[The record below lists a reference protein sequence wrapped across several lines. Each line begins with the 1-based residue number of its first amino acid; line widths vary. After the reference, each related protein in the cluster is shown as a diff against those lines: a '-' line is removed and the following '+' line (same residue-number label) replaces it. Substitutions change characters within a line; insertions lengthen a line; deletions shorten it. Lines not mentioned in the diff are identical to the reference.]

1 MFIVRNILNNSPH
14 RIPRQLTWLKECN
27 EILRSAQKLRG
38 LSDSELKSESLKLK
52 QIFAEQRAGSREVMQ
67 AFAIMREAARRV
79 HQQEHYFNQLLAG
92 RALLDGYIIEM
103 QTGEGK
109 TLTALLP
116 AYVHA
121 LSGRGC
127 HVITANEYLAVRDQ
141 QFSLPIFNLLGI
153 SVGVIRNQDHRN
165 ERRIAYSRDV
175 TYATEKEIGFDYLK
189 DRLLIESEPDRTSSD
204 EIYLEAVDRPV
215 HRAEMNAAII
225 DEADSVLIDQAR
237 MPLIIAEAIPAD
249 AGEVERYRWCRE
261 TLPAFEPEKDYT
273 LDPQSRRVQLK
284 PEGRS
289 KLVLEQK
296 SEEMGGYRWHDLQV
310 AMENSLTTSHFFRK
324 NRDYL
329 IVNDQIEIIDQNTGR
344 VMLGRKWQ
352 RGLQLAIEM
361 KEEFTE
367 IEQTCTTAQTTV
379 QLLAQRYRYLCGM
392 TGTATS
398 IAKEFEEYYKLETV
412 QIATRLSSKRKEVKT
427 KLFRTRAEKYNK
439 IQKVVQELVEQKRAV
454 LIGSPTVQSSL
465 ELAAVLEAAGIEFE
479 LLNAANHE
487 LEAEIISQAGQPGQ
501 VTIATNMAGR
511 GTDIRVDYE
520 VLSRGGLHVILSEMH
535 FSNRIDRQLIGR
547 TARQGEPGSYQF
559 LLSFEDELFEQL
571 PNEFQKNAQNYSQSL
586 KGSEVP
592 SRAIHWFRSAQ
603 HILEREHRQ
612 SRMQMFQHST
622 KLQQQLESLGLIP
635 EFLTD

>member
-14 RIPRQLTWLKECN
+14 RIPRQLTWLRECS
-27 EILRSAQKLRG
+27 EILDCANNLRG
-38 LSDSELKSESLKLK
+38 LTDSELKSESLKLK
-52 QIFAEQRAGSREVMQ
+52 QIFAEQRGGTRDVVQ
-67 AFAIMREAARRV
+67 AFSIMRDAARRV

-121 LSGRGC
+121 LSARGC
-127 HVITANEYLAVRDQ
+127 HVITANEYLAVRDH
-141 QFSLPIFNLLGI
+141 QFSKPIFNLLGI
-153 SVGVIRNQDHRN
+153 STGVIRNQDNRN
-165 ERRIAYSRDV
+165 ERRVAYSRDV

-189 DRLLIESEPDRTSSD
+189 DRLLIESEPNRMSD
-204 EIYLEAVDRPV
+204 DETLIEPHDRPV
-215 HRAEMNAAII
+215 HRTEMNAAII

-261 TLPAFEPEKDYT
+261 TLPKFRPEKDYL
-273 LDPQSRRVQLK
+273 LDPQLRRVKLK
-284 PEGRS
+284 PDGRS

-296 SEEMGGYRWHDLQV
+296 SEGMGGYRWHDLQV
-310 AMENSLTTSHFFRK
+310 AMENSLTTSHYFRK
-324 NRDYL
+324 DRDYL

-344 VMLGRKWQ
+344 VIPGRKWQ
-352 RGLQLAIEM
+352 HGLQLAIEM
-361 KEEFTE
+361 KEEFTQ
-367 IEQTCTTAQTTV
+367 IEQTSTTAQTTV
-379 QLLAQRYRYLCGM
+379 QLLARKYRFLCGM
-392 TGTATS
+392 TGTAKS
-398 IAKEFEEYYKLETV
+398 IAGELEQYYDLETI
-412 QIATRLSSKRKEVKT
+412 QIATRLPSKRTEVKT
-427 KLFRTRAEKYNK
+427 KLFKTRAEKCNE
-439 IQKVVQELVEQKRAV
+439 IRKVVQELVEQKRAI
-454 LIGSPTVQSSL
+454 LIGTPTVQSSL
-465 ELAAVLEAAGIEFE
+465 ELAEVLQSAGIEFE
-479 LLNAANHE
+479 LLNAANHA

-511 GTDIRVDYE
+511 GTDIQVDRE

-535 FSNRIDRQLIGR
+535 FSSRIDRQLIGR

-559 LLSFEDELFEQL
+559 LLSFEDDLFEQL
-571 PNEFQKNAQNYSQSL
+571 PIQFQKKVQNYSLSL
-586 KGSEVP
+586 KGTEVP

-603 HILEREHRQ
+603 QKLEREHGQ
-612 SRMQMFQHST
+612 SRMKMYQHST
-622 KLQQQLESLGLIP
+622 MLQQELESLGLIP